1 MSVERKKGPTHSER
15 VEKRLETVGE
25 VLKDKK
31 VWAIAL
37 GSIATAGLILTLR
50 HHLKEETDKDFKPL
64 LDEITQ
70 DTEESSES
78 TSKTLGEMAILVE
91 AEGVAQKL
99 KALEKTKGGK
109 RLLRWFGK
117 VCRAL
122 GAPPGTKTVEE
133 QITFAATVAGEHIIK
148 PELEEKTQEKSPT
161 KQSELQGSQ
170 PESKKNTLKYNT

>member
-1 MSVERKKGPTHSER
+1 MSVEQKKGPTHAER
-15 VEKRLETVGE
+15 EEKRLETVKE
-25 VLKDKK
+25 VLGNKK
-31 VWAIAL
+31 IWAIAL

-50 HHLKEETDKDFKPL
+50 HHLKEEMDKDFKPL

-99 KALEKTKGGK
+99 EALEKTKGGK

-148 PELEEKTQEKSPT
+148 PELEKGLEDSPT
-161 KQSELQGSQ
+161 TQSEPQG
-170 PESKKNTLKYNT
+170 N